1 MRVSARPLA
10 MLGLAL
16 VCFPKPLCAQR
27 MTPRARAASQR
38 AELSWFDHFSAG
50 AAGTRRA

>member
-10 MLGLAL
+10 VLAL
-16 VCFPKPLCAQR
+16 VCIPKPLCAQR
-27 MTPRARAASQR
+27 MTPSAGAATQQ
-38 AELSWFDHFSAG
+38 AELSWFDHFSDA